1 MKRIFRY
8 LLRYRATI
16 LITATILFW
25 ACQREQIGRGT
36 KVSDHFFL
44 YNEGQHM
51 PVSVRGNVASGKFLL
66 LVHGGPGGNASV
78 YRDEAMREKVEP
90 NVAVV
95 YWDQRFAGGTQ
106 GKGGPHSLEVFS
118 DDMRKLIQL
127 LKHRYGPEQEIFL
140 LGHSWG
146 GFLCPWFLRESA
158 NRNLVNGWIQ
168 VGGAHDYRLNDSLTR
183 EMLLYYGQQELDA
196 GRETEQWQEI
206 VDWCQRNGFDSDEEA
221 LQLNQFAHRAETLMP
236 AVVSGPFELPK
247 FKENR
252 MPLSLYL
259 SNTLA
264 TNVRDIDAPTYGIQS
279 ESYLKDIQTP
289 LLMLWGK
296 YDFVCPPELRLHL
309 QEHVTAS
316 EKDTVIFNASGH
328 SPMMNEPE
336 TFWNVV
342 LEWLER

>member
-1 MKRIFRY
+1 MKLDVFF
-8 LLRYRATI
+8 LRSHGAI
-16 LITATILFW
+16 VLMVISVFLW
-25 ACQREQIGRGT
+25 SCQREQIGNGT
-36 KVSDHFFL
+36 EVSDHFFL
-44 YNEGQHM
+44 FNEGQYM
-51 PVSVRGNVASGKFLL
+51 PVSVRGNVASGKMLL

-90 NVAVV
+90 EVAVV

-118 DDMRKLIQL
+118 EDMRKLIQL
-127 LKHRYGPEQEIFL
+127 LKHRYGQEQEIIL

-146 GFLCPWFLRESA
+146 GFLCPWFLREAA
-158 NRNLVNGWIQ
+158 NRDMVKGWIQ

-183 EMLLYYGQQELDA
+183 EMLLFYGQQELDA

-206 VDWCQRNGFDSDEEA
+206 VDWCESNGFDSDEEA
-221 LQLNQFAHRAETLMP
+221 LQLNQFAHTAETLMP
-236 AVVSGPFELPK
+236 DVAAGPFAFPR
-247 FKENR
+247 FKEDR

-264 TNVRDIDAPTYGIQS
+264 TNIRDIDAPTYGIHS

-309 QEHVTAS
+309 QQHVSAS
-316 EKDTVIFNASGH
+316 EKETVIFNASGH

-336 TFWNVV
+336 AFWNVV
-342 LEWLER
+342 LNWIER